1 MFYKRVR
8 VFGGG
13 VHTVVYIWYYCNF
26 YILTSKIFTFTQVS
40 DAIEKHFANLIDR
53 VLVNDELH
61 AAYRDLLE
69 VIENVRNKPQWIAA
83 SWG

>member
-1 MFYKRVR
+1 
-8 VFGGG
+8 
-13 VHTVVYIWYYCNF
+13 
-26 YILTSKIFTFTQVS
+26 VS

-69 VIENVRNKPQWIAA
+69 VIENVRNKPQWIST